1 MKHNGFTVIELVII
15 VAVVAIL
22 AAVLIPTFA
31 TIIENANITSDTQ
44 AVRNMNT
51 FLSSEVAKGNAPA
64 GGDELISLLEEN
76 GISKFRPQT
85 RFYTFYWLRAEN
97 VIVLVNDEGDIIYPE
112 DYVDMSFDKDIWIN
126 LEAAKGMP
134 PLPTAPSESLDA
146 PREFTISVSQPGAS
160 EVDFGIPQTIMEGE
174 AFNRTITLEGE
185 WALRY
190 RIKKVTV
197 LMEEGDGSHKID
209 IMVQEGS
216 WWDGSYHYNEHPV
229 IDIPCVTGNISI
241 NVSFKEFCCI
251 TLIANDPSH
260 LTDPEKGFQIW
271 HEKGMSPHI
280 SEHLLKG
287 GSKGMNPWLAEQ
299 YRVADAEVYVG
310 DKFIGNYFDKKTNQI
325 YNRDFRLMSDTT
337 IKLTT
342 EWITYK
348 VKLIVKDQHSNI
360 LHESEQ
366 TAEYNI
372 ETNSVE
378 CSIVIPDA
386 LANNN
391 ITTSMFYPQP
401 QDAEMSP
408 TYSRDTASGLLKVAN
423 IDYDFTLTYFV
434 TVPESN

>member
-1 MKHNGFTVIELVII
+1 MKRNGFTVIELVII

-22 AAVLIPTFA
+22 AAVLIPTFS
-31 TIIENANITSDTQ
+31 TIIENANISADTQ
-44 AVRNMNT
+44 ATRNMNT

-64 GGDELISLLEEN
+64 GGDELITLLEEN

-85 RFYTFYWLRAEN
+85 IFFTFYWLIDEN
-97 VIVLVNDEGDIIYPE
+97 VIVLVNDDGDIIYPE
-112 DYVDMSFDKDIWIN
+112 DYVDKSFNKDTWIN
-126 LEAAKGMP
+126 LEVAKGMP
-134 PLPTAPSESLDA
+134 PLPTAPSESIEE
-146 PREFTISVSQPGAS
+146 PREFTISVRQPGAS

-185 WALRY
+185 WAHRY

-216 WWDGSYHYNEHPV
+216 WWDGSYSYGEHPV

-260 LTDPEKGFQIW
+260 LTDPEKGFRIW
-271 HEKGMSPHI
+271 CERGMTPHI
-280 SEHLLKG
+280 IEHMLKG
-287 GSKGMNPWLAEQ
+287 GSKGENPWLAKQ
-299 YRVADAEVYVG
+299 YRIADAEAYIG
-310 DKFIGNYFDKKTNQI
+310 DKFIGNYFDKKTNEI
-325 YNRDFRLMSDTT
+325 FNRDFTITSDMT

-342 EWITYK
+342 EWITYN
-348 VKLIVKDQHSNI
+348 VKLIVKDQRGNI

-372 ETNSVE
+372 ETNSTA
-378 CSIVIPDA
+378 CSIVMPDSLKNYEVYHSAIIP
-386 LANNN
+386 LPKEEEP
-391 ITTSMFYPQP
+391 T
-401 QDAEMSP
+401 P
-408 TYSRDTASGLLKVAN
+408 TYKRDPESGLLN
-423 IDYDFTLTYFV
+423 ISNITYDFTLTYFV
-434 TVPESN
+434 TVPG

>member
-1 MKHNGFTVIELVII
+1 MKRNGFTVIELVII
-15 VAVVAIL
+15 VAVIAVL
-22 AAVLIPTFA
+22 AAVLIPTFS
-31 TIIENANITSDTQ
+31 TIIKNANITSDTQ
-44 AVRNMNT
+44 AVRNMNA
-51 FLSSEVAKGNAPA
+51 FLSSEVARGNAPA
-64 GGDELISLLEEN
+64 GGDELIALLEEN

-85 RFYTFYWLRAEN
+85 RFYTFYWLSAKN

-112 DYVDMSFDKDIWIN
+112 DYVDERFDKDIWIN

-146 PREFTISVSQPGAS
+146 PREFTISVSHPGAS

-185 WALRY
+185 WAIRY

-216 WWDGSYHYNEHPV
+216 WWDGSYSYGEHPV

-271 HEKGMSPHI
+271 CEKGTSPHI
-280 SEHLLKG
+280 SESLLKG
-287 GSKGMNPWLAEQ
+287 GGKGMNPWLGKQ
-299 YRVADAEVYVG
+299 YRIADAEVYIG

-325 YNRDFRLMSDTT
+325 FSRDFKIMSDAT

-342 EWITYK
+342 EWITYN
-348 VKLIVKDQHSNI
+348 VKLIVKDQRGNT

-366 TAEYNI
+366 TAKYNT
-372 ETNSVE
+372 ETNGVE
-378 CSIVIPDA
+378 GSFVIPDA
-386 LANNN
+386 LKEN
-391 ITTSMFYPQP
+391 IIYHSSFYPQP
-401 QDAEMSP
+401 KDGETSP
-408 TYSRDTASGLLKVAN
+408 TYWRDTESGLLKVSN

-434 TVPESN
+434 TVPD